1 MSWPNHMGNIL
12 ITDAL
17 SARAHHLKNEYSANA
32 VTIIMGDFNDVPAIM
47 LKSGA
52 IKQLPNPASVAYPHQ
67 ILTFCLDNNIST
79 VFTLNALEITLL
91 EPAMQLF
98 NEYDIDIQLV
108 KNDL

>member
-1 MSWPNHMGNIL
+1 MAGIL
-12 ITDAL
+12 ITEAL
-17 SARAHHLKNEYSANA
+17 SAKAHRLKTEYAAN
-32 VTIIMGDFNDVPAIM
+32 VVNVIMGDFNDVPAVM

-52 IKQLPNPASVAYPHQ
+52 IKKLPHPTAPAYPHQ
-67 ILTFCLDNNIST
+67 ILTFCLDNKVTT
-79 VFTLNALEITLL
+79 VFLLNTTEFSAL